1 MSDKKRELCEGIKG
15 RGDEG
20 EAARGRGTGGN
31 YVKWRVGE
39 GRQLNS
45 SINTSNNGQQA
56 QAARISRCRHSEAA
70 VQKPPDNVNKTMQT
84 ATRSSNNNNI
94 SNNNK
99 TNYNNNGRGSS
110 DKTVD
115 ELEEPKM
122 QSADRLRLH
131 PLATALETPPKG
143 SQRGCK
149 SRRASEGGGVG
160 MCRSGRGKACGFDL
174 MCIVGSEDKRQ
185 RQPVA
190 GCTPSR
196 R

>member
-1 MSDKKRELCEGIKG
+1 M
-15 RGDEG
+15 
-20 EAARGRGTGGN
+20 
-31 YVKWRVGE
+31 
-39 GRQLNS
+39 
-45 SINTSNNGQQA
+45 
-56 QAARISRCRHSEAA
+56 
-70 VQKPPDNVNKTMQT
+70 QKPPDNVNKTMQT
-84 ATRSSNNNNI
+84 ATRSSNNNNS

-110 DKTVD
+110 DKAVD

-149 SRRASEGGGVG
+149 SRRASEGGVW

-190 GCTPSR
+190 GCTPR
-196 R
+196 RR